1 MSTTTAIQPQDYI
14 RRSFVYR
21 ELRACGA
28 RFGEVG
34 GAAVALDYGHEDNEV
49 EQARTLGLSD
59 LSPLPRCG
67 FKGAGTIEWLT
78 SQGIEVPEQPN
89 RATRQADGCVAARL
103 SPNEVLVLGDLAG
116 QADICTRLVQTW
128 ESEAQPPSPP
138 RGFPLP
144 RADSHAWFALTGTEA
159 PAMLAKLCGVD
170 LRPGVFA
177 NNSVAQ
183 TSVARLSA
191 VIIRQDL
198 GATLNYHLLPDSASA
213 AYLWNCLSD
222 AMAEFGG
229 APVGLA
235 ALRHV
240 AGDGPHHP

>member
-1 MSTTTAIQPQDYI
+1 MSTATAIQPQDYT

-21 ELRACGA
+21 GLLARGA

-34 GAAVALDYGHEDNEV
+34 GAAVAFDYGNEDSEV

-59 LSPLPRCG
+59 LSPLARCG
-67 FKGAGTIEWLT
+67 FKGAGTIEWLAG
-78 SQGIEVPEQPN
+78 QGIEVPEQPN
-89 RATRQADGCVAARL
+89 RAQPQGDGCVAARL
-103 SPNEVLVLGDLAG
+103 SLTEVLVLGDLAG
-116 QADICTRLVQTW
+116 QADTCTRLVQTW

-144 RADSHAWFALTGTEA
+144 RADSHAWLSLTGA
-159 PAMLAKLCGVD
+159 QVPAMLAKLCGVD

-183 TSVARLSA
+183 TSVARLNA
-191 VIIRQDL
+191 VIIRDDL
-198 GATLNYHLLPDSASA
+198 GKTLNYYLLPDSASA
-213 AYLWNCLSD
+213 AYLWDCLSD
-222 AMAEFGG
+222 AMTEFAG

-235 ALRHV
+235 ALRHM
-240 AGDGPHHP
+240 AGDGPPHP